1 MESFKNN
8 NSRLLILFV
17 TMAVLLPLLA
27 ALQYHWLGQVSEAA
41 SERLQSGLRASATAF
56 RRDFNRELI
65 RAYMNFHME
74 STAPPDDVERFHLAR
89 LENWNQTAPHPQII
103 SQVFVFDHDEL
114 SRPRLSRVNLQTKKL
129 EATDWSGELAN
140 LRERISPGDS
150 ELNAGATRQSL
161 LDSFAE
167 DIPALIVPFPG
178 LMPPPANASGSDTP
192 ASPGVTI
199 IKLDLSYLQ
208 REFIPALARRHSL
221 DSSTEYDLAITSLSD
236 PARVIYSSREPMPD
250 FSVSDAST
258 QIFGMEA
265 DELEAFLRSD
275 GAEQVTAT
283 ESSGRPSR
291 LVKLRLLKR
300 IAPSPVDL
308 SSHLQGRWQLSV
320 KHRAGSL
327 AAAVSSV
334 RRRNLAISFGILLL
348 LGVGILMTAVSTR
361 RAQRLAQQQLG
372 FVAGVTHELRTPLA
386 VICSAGENLEHG
398 IVDTPEKAAQYG
410 QVIRREGRRLTEM
423 IERVLEFGGAQSGKQ
438 RYDFRPIDL
447 AAIIENA
454 VAASQSQIREKN
466 FQLETSIT
474 PNLPQV
480 KGDSA
485 ALRRA
490 LQNLISN
497 AMKYDGKRRWA
508 RVSAEQSPDTPNE
521 IQVAVADRGMGIE
534 AEDIPHIFEPFYR
547 GREAVAAQIEGS
559 GVGLSI
565 VKQIV
570 EAHGGSIEVKSTPG
584 VGSTF
589 TFRLPVASERMNGEG
604 ARA

>member
-1 MESFKNN
+1 MHSLKNN

-17 TMAVLLPLLA
+17 AMAVLLPLLA

-56 RRDFNRELI
+56 RHDFNRELI
-65 RAYMNFHME
+65 RAYMNFHMD
-74 STAPPDDVERFHLAR
+74 SMTSRDDVEQFHVER
-89 LENWNQTAPHPQII
+89 LENWNQSAPYSQII
-103 SQVFVFDHDEL
+103 SQVFVLDHDEQD
-114 SRPRLSRVNLQTKKL
+114 RPRLNRVNQQTKRL
-129 EATDWSGELAN
+129 EATEWSSELAS
-140 LRERISPGDS
+140 LRERFSGPSSVLKSP
-150 ELNAGATRQSL
+150 LA
-161 LDSFAE
+161 SFAE
-167 DIPALIVPFPG
+167 DVPGLIIPFPSST
-178 LMPPPANASGSDTP
+178 PPVNAGDSDKPAPS
-192 ASPGVTI
+192 GVTI
-199 IKLDLSYLQ
+199 IKLDLNYLQ
-208 REFIPALARRHSL
+208 REFIPALLQRHML
-221 DSSTEYDLAITSLSD
+221 DPSTEYDVAITSLAD
-236 PARVIYSSREPMPD
+236 PAEVIYSTHQHQPSI
-250 FSVSDAST
+250 FLTSDVST

-265 DELEAFLRSD
+265 DELEAFLRSES
-275 GAEQVTAT
+275 GPVAAAEK
-283 ESSGRPSR
+283 SSGRPSR
-291 LVKLRLLKR
+291 LVKLRLLRR
-300 IAPSPVDL
+300 IDAAPTQ
-308 SSHLQGRWQLSV
+308 SSNHLEGRWQLSIN
-320 KHRAGSL
+320 HQAGSL
-327 AAAVSSV
+327 AAAVTSA

-348 LGVGILMTAVSTR
+348 LGAGILMTAISTR

-398 IVDTPEKAAQYG
+398 IVDTPQKAAQYG

-423 IERVLEFGGAQSGKQ
+423 VERVLEFGGAQSGKQ
-438 RYDFRPIDL
+438 RYDFRPIDV
-447 AAIIENA
+447 AAVIDSA
-454 VAASQSQIREKN
+454 VAASQEQIREKE
-466 FQLETSIT
+466 FQLETAIT

-497 AMKYDGKRRWA
+497 AVKYDGRERWA
-508 RVSAEQSPDTPNE
+508 RVSAEQSPDGPNE
-521 IQVAVADRGMGIE
+521 IQVAVEDRGMGIE
-534 AEDIPHIFEPFYR
+534 PEDIPHIFEPFYR

-570 EAHGGSIEVKSTPG
+570 EAHGGSIDVKSTPG

-589 TFRLPVASERMNGEG
+589 TFSIPVATDE